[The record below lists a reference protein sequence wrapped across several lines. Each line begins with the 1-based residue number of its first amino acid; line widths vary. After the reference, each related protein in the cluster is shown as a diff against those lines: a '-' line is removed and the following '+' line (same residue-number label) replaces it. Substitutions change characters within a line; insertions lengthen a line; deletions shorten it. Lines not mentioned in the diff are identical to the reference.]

1 MADFNTHVTTSSLL
15 GIGYGATGCYF
26 GLPPESCV
34 LAAGLCG
41 LAGMLPDLD
50 SDSGVPLRET
60 LSFSAAVVPM
70 MMIDRF
76 QHMGLSLEQIV
87 IAGGL
92 VYLAIRFGVAEIFKH
107 YTVHRGMWHSIP
119 AAMIAAVLGFLICS
133 CEDINVRL
141 FKAGA
146 VLAGFLSHLVLDEMY
161 SFDVKRGKLHIKR
174 SFGTALKFWSPNSGL
189 ANLSVYAKLA
199 GLLVVA
205 ISDPILMERFGFH
218 DNAVQHTAR
227 ELLDR
232 LFRQGESWLR

>member
-1 MADFNTHVTTSSLL
+1 MADFNTHITTSALL
-15 GIGYGATGCYF
+15 GLGYGAVGVYY

-34 LAAGLCG
+34 LATGLCG

-70 MMIDRF
+70 LMIDRF
-76 QHMGLSLEQIV
+76 QHMGLTVEQMA

-92 VYLAIRFGVAEIFKH
+92 VYLAIRFGIAEIFKH

-119 AAMIAAVLGFLICS
+119 AAAIAAALGFLICS

-146 VLAGFLSHLVLDEMY
+146 VFVGFLSHLALDEFY
-161 SFDVKRGKLHIKR
+161 SFEVKRGKLHVKR
-174 SFGTALKFWSPNSGL
+174 SFGTALKFWSPTSGL
-189 ANLSVYAKLA
+189 ANFSVYAKLA
-199 GLLVVA
+199 VLLVVA

-218 DNAVQHTAR
+218 DHEVHHTAR
-227 ELLDR
+227 DFLDQI
-232 LFRQGESWLR
+232 FRKGESLLR